1 MSLSKNI
8 SILNKKAKFE
18 YNLLQRYIAGI
29 QLTGT
34 EIKSIRNNN
43 VSISDSYCVIVN
55 SEIWIKKMHIAK
67 YDFGSYNNHLP
78 ERDKK
83 LLLKKIEITKI
94 EKILKNEGLTLIP
107 IKLFINSKGLAK
119 IEISVAKGRKL
130 HDKRQY
136 LRDKSDKIKIQ
147 KLLIDKKKGD

>member
-1 MSLSKNI
+1 
-8 SILNKKAKFE
+8 
-18 YNLLQRYIAGI
+18 
-29 QLTGT
+29 
-34 EIKSIRNNN
+34 
-43 VSISDSYCVIVN
+43 
-55 SEIWIKKMHIAK
+55 MHIAK

-83 LLLKKIEITKI
+83 LLLKKIEIAKI

-107 IKLFINSKGLAK
+107 IKLFINNRGLAK